1 MISLTRLN
9 KVRVVINSDLI
20 KFIEDTPDTVVTLVS
35 GEKLVVAET
44 VEEVVEKIL
53 RFRRQLMH
61 WSEGPRPLGTITS
74 AHAENGK
81 HTEE

>member
-53 RFRRQLMH
+53 TFRRQLMH
-61 WSEGPRPLGTITS
+61 FAEGPRPLDTITS
-74 AHAENGK
+74 AHAENSA